1 MARRGLTLTAPCL
14 AAVAVAVLALASGAA
29 SQAPAPGPSADC
41 GAAVTG
47 LIGCLPYVQQG
58 STQGKPPQ
66 DCCAGVKVAL
76 KSPDT
81 VACLCNAFGKDYGF
95 PINLTRA
102 AGLPAEC
109 GENPDALSKCNIKVP
124 SAAPGSAPPPSG
136 APSGSTGSPS
146 SAATRPP
153 VSALAVLATVGA
165 PLLSYYYL

>member
-1 MARRGLTLTAPCL
+1 MARRGLITL

-29 SQAPAPGPSADC
+29 SQAPAPGPSAADC

-47 LIGCLPYVQQG
+47 LVGCLPYVQQG
-58 STQGKPPQ
+58 STQSKPPK
-66 DCCAGVKVAL
+66 DCCAGVKAAL

-81 VACLCNAFGKDYGF
+81 VACLCNAFGQDYGF

-109 GENPDALSKCNIKVP
+109 GENPAALSKCNIKVP

-136 APSGSTGSPS
+136 AAPGSSGSPN
-146 SAATRPP
+146 SAATRSP
-153 VSALAVLATVGA
+153 VSAFAVLATVAA
-165 PLLSYYYL
+165 PLLSYYYYYL